1 MKISITFEDVPESNK
16 LYQAFLQA
24 ITGRSETAQEAE
36 SVQSEPV
43 QSEPVQSV
51 VEPEPVEQTSSEQP
65 ATTVVA
71 PAPILPTAAEKTIT
85 PQDLVAAAIALCR
98 EQPAA
103 RPVIAELNKNIGV
116 ARVGDVP
123 AEKIAEYAQALRDLG
138 ATI

>member
-1 MKISITFEDVPESNK
+1 MNISITFEDVPESNK

-24 ITGRSETAQEAE
+24 ITGRSEAAQEAE
-36 SVQSEPV
+36 SVQP
-43 QSEPVQSV
+43 EPVQSV
-51 VEPEPVEQTSSEQP
+51 VEPEQPV
-65 ATTVVA
+65 TTVAA

-85 PQDLVAAAIALCR
+85 PQDLVAAAIALCK

-138 ATI
+138 ANI

>member
-1 MKISITFEDVPESNK
+1 MNISITFENVHESNK

-24 ITGRSETAQEAE
+24 ITGRSEAAQEAE
-36 SVQSEPV
+36 SVQP
-43 QSEPVQSV
+43 EPVQSV
-51 VEPEPVEQTSSEQP
+51 VEPEPVEQTASEQP
-65 ATTVVA
+65 ATTAVA

-85 PQDLVAAAIALCR
+85 PQDLVAAAIALCK

-138 ATI
+138 ANI

>member
-24 ITGRSETAQEAE
+24 ITGRSEAAQEAE
-36 SVQSEPV
+36 SVQPEPV
-43 QSEPVQSV
+43 HSV
-51 VEPEPVEQTSSEQP
+51 VEPEPVEQASSEQP
-65 ATTVVA
+65 ATTAVA

-138 ATI
+138 ATL